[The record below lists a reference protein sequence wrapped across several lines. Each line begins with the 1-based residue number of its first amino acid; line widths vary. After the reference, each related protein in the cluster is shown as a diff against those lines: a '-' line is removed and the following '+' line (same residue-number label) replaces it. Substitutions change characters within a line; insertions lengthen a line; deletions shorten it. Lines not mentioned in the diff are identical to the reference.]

1 MILRLAVFKKHGDH
15 FLEVLSQLVDTRAL
29 RVRARPPW
37 DISHEQTRVRIAL
50 DDRSEGPHEVQRSAR
65 SDG

>member
-1 MILRLAVFKKHGDH
+1 
-15 FLEVLSQLVDTRAL
+15 L

-37 DISHEQTRVRIAL
+37 DVSHEQTRIRIPL
-50 DDRSEGPHEVQRSAR
+50 DDRSEGPHATQGSAR